1 MTEVVYMN
9 AQQTRDNMAMGDL
22 VLAVEHGFANFSDP
36 DGGVIQ
42 PVRMVLE
49 VENLGD
55 KPSGW
60 VQYVGDCWL
69 GNKTASCFYWLSA
82 YLGVHSYE
90 PVCERKGVQVLAR
103 CR

>member
-1 MTEVVYMN
+1 MN

-22 VLAVEHGFANFSDP
+22 VLAVERGFAYFSDP

-55 KPSGW
+55 KPSG
-60 VQYVGDCWL
+60 
-69 GNKTASCFYWLSA
+69 
-82 YLGVHSYE
+82 
-90 PVCERKGVQVLAR
+90 
-103 CR
+103 